1 MRGTPFDEQV
11 QPQRIGPSWGRARS
25 PRTFVQ
31 GPQGPH
37 MEFPQVWMRGAKGC
51 HVSEKADPSS
61 EESARRGCCEDH
73 EFRETGPVGQYGA
86 TNRTCSSS
94 SLSLQSVCARRLT
107 EGNAYLCRSWGQLCA
122 SASVPSVSSDRE

>member
-11 QPQRIGPSWGRARS
+11 QLQRIGPSWGRARS

-37 MEFPQVWMRGAKGC
+37 MEFPQVWMRVPKGATSLRKQILPQRNQPG
-51 HVSEKADPSS
+51 
-61 EESARRGCCEDH
+61 RGCCEDH
-73 EFRETGPVGQYGA
+73 EFREKGPVGQYGA